1 MYLVYILKSE
11 DNKKSYIGMTN
22 DFFKRWMQHN
32 KIIKGGAKYT
42 SKYNNWK
49 PVCIIDG
56 FKNKSEA
63 MQCEWRLKH
72 MKVRGYYNRLIHLS
86 MILENSNSKENIRW
100 TSKSP
105 TISTQGLSIYVIE
118 KYKHLFH
125 INTQELYWF

>member
-22 DFFKRWMQHN
+22 DFLKRWMQHN

-42 SKYNNWK
+42 SKHENWN

-86 MILENSNSKENIRW
+86 MILENSQNIQWTTNSPI
-100 TSKSP
+100 
-105 TISTQGLSIYVIE
+105 ISTQSLTLYVIE
-118 KYKHLFH
+118 EYKHLFQ
-125 INTQELYWF
+125 INTHELYWF